1 VVRPAGRAMVQAIR
15 WATSAP
21 PADPETPEA
30 PAA

>member
-15 WATSAP
+15 WAMAAP
-21 PADPETPEA
+21 PAA